1 MIFSLGMG
9 ILLGISN
16 LATPAAMLVLAVALA
31 GKVVFDIKWER
42 VPVLGHVSP
51 YVIYYHNLKQAGEPV
66 EQAWIS
72 YALQLL
78 LFGAVLGA
86 AAFGLVRYIRHLL

>member
-1 MIFSLGMG
+1 MIFSLGIG
-9 ILLGISN
+9 ILLGTSN
-16 LATPAAMLVLAVALA
+16 LATPAAMLVLAAALA

-42 VPVLGHVSP
+42 APVLGHVSP
-51 YVIYYHNLKQAGEPV
+51 YVIYYHNLKRAGEPV

-72 YALQLL
+72 YAIQLL

-86 AAFGLVRYIRHLL
+86 AAYGLVRYIRHLL

>member
-51 YVIYYHNLKQAGEPV
+51 YVIYYHNLKQTGEPV

-78 LFGAVLGA
+78 LFGAALGTA
-86 AAFGLVRYIRHLL
+86 AYGLVRYIRHLL